1 MRLSDKLK
9 RKNGVHLHHY
19 IECIDLLD
27 FLFCTLKFGSFLLG
41 PTKNWIAVEGS
52 HNTSYTLPS
61 ASISKQGST
70 SELNEQPD
78 NMKIASS
85 APRGPQTFEERNVF
99 AIYVSYYVKVKL
111 TLSGMGGEVSLKL
124 PFILGHV
131 DDSYVSDI
139 PRHPTTKISD
149 CIRSKTPTEIVEEEC
164 GHDDI
169 TMNDDDID
177 NNDKEP
183 QHANIDNTCN
193 VNANQCDTI
202 QLEEQLRF
210 AHINANTSANNI
222 HTANDV
228 TDFDDEDDDAA
239 KDTCHNIITAQIHHE
254 SHPNQSTEQITDC

>member
-1 MRLSDKLK
+1 M
-9 RKNGVHLHHY
+9 
-19 IECIDLLD
+19 
-27 FLFCTLKFGSFLLG
+27 
-41 PTKNWIAVEGS
+41 EGS
-52 HNTSYTLPS
+52 HNTSYALPS
-61 ASISKQGST
+61 ASFSKHGST

-131 DDSYVSDI
+131 DDSYIPDI
-139 PRHPTTKISD
+139 SRHPATKISD

-169 TMNDDDID
+169 AMNEDDNDDVH
-177 NNDKEP
+177 NDKEP
-183 QHANIDNTCN
+183 HTNIDDSCN

-210 AHINANTSANNI
+210 AHINANPNTNNI

-228 TDFDDEDDDAA
+228 TDFDDDDDADN
-239 KDTCHNIITAQIHHE
+239 DTCHNIITAQIHHE
-254 SHPNQSTEQITDC
+254 SQSNQSTEQITDC